1 MGAAAAPLAVNAT
14 VTTAAAVA
22 RHTPC
27 VLLPQQPPVP
37 RLPPVPVPVPV
48 PVPPPVPVPLLLL
61 PPVPVLLPLLPPE
74 PAAHVW

>member
-22 RHTPC
+22 RHTPF
-27 VLLPQQPPVP
+27 VLLPQQPPVL
-37 RLPPVPVPVPV
+37 RLPPVPV
-48 PVPPPVPVPLLLL
+48 PVPPPVPVPLPLLLL